1 MGRRAPES
9 SLANFPPDVP
19 PAVAAFAGI
28 FAVTVLGLL
37 SVGAVIPVLPRYVK
51 GPLGEGD
58 VAVGFVI
65 GAFAFTGLA
74 ARPMAGHLA
83 DLRGRRVAVVLG
95 SLLATLAGLLYFL
108 PADLPG
114 LVASRFALGAGE
126 GTVFTAGAAWVVDL
140 APAER
145 RGRMIGLY
153 GLAVWTGLS
162 LGPPIG
168 DLLLQVGSYELV
180 WAFATAA
187 PLLGALIALRLP
199 DPYSPART
207 REPRTLIA
215 RESLGPGVALSLG
228 VVGFAAIAAFIALHL
243 EEQGIG
249 HGTLAFTVFAVS
261 VVVTRLL
268 GGDLP
273 DRVGPVRCASAA
285 AAIEALGLVV
295 IALSPSLLTTLAGAV
310 ALGVAFST
318 LYPALV
324 LIVVERVP
332 ETRRGSAV
340 GTFTAF
346 FDIGVGLGGPLTG
359 AAVALGDVYA
369 AAFWLAAAC
378 AGASAVA
385 ITTQIRRASPAR
397 AAPVPSP
404 AGSGHGPRS

>member
-1 MGRRAPES
+1 
-9 SLANFPPDVP
+9 
-19 PAVAAFAGI
+19 VAAFAGI
-28 FAVTVLGLL
+28 FVVTVLGLL

-58 VAVGFVI
+58 VAVGFVV

-74 ARPMAGHLA
+74 ARPLAGHLA
-83 DLRGRRVAVVLG
+83 DLRGRRVTVVLG
-95 SLLATLAGLLYFL
+95 SSLAVLAGLLYFL
-108 PADLPG
+108 PAGLPG

-140 APAER
+140 APVER
-145 RGRMIGLY
+145 RGRMVGLY

-187 PLLGALIALRLP
+187 PLIGVLIALRLP
-199 DPYSPART
+199 DPFTPAPRS
-207 REPRTLIA
+207 EPRTLIA
-215 RESLGPGVALSLG
+215 RESLRPGIVLSLG

-261 VVVTRLL
+261 VVVTRLA

-273 DRVGPVRCASAA
+273 DRVGAARCALAA
-285 AAIEALGLVV
+285 TAIEALGLGV
-295 IALSPSLLTTLAGAV
+295 IALSPSLAVTLLGAV
-310 ALGVAFST
+310 AMGAAFST
-318 LYPALV
+318 LYPSLV
-324 LIVVERVP
+324 LIAVERVP

-346 FDIGVGLGGPLTG
+346 FDIGIGLGGPLTG
-359 AAVALGDVYA
+359 AAVALGGAYS
-369 AAFWLAAAC
+369 AAFWVAAGCAC
-378 AGASAVA
+378 AGAVA
-385 ITTQIRRASPAR
+385 IATRIRTASPGQAEPAPSAPGPAR
-397 AAPVPSP
+397 
-404 AGSGHGPRS
+404 

>member
-1 MGRRAPES
+1 MAARLARR
-9 SLANFPPDVP
+9 
-19 PAVAAFAGI
+19 PATATAAFAGI

-58 VAVGFVI
+58 VAVGFVV

-74 ARPMAGHLA
+74 ARPLAGHLA

-95 SLLATLAGLLYFL
+95 SSLAVLAGLLYFL
-108 PADLPG
+108 PAGLPG
-114 LVASRFALGAGE
+114 LVLSRFALGAGE

-140 APAER
+140 APVER
-145 RGRMIGLY
+145 RGRMVGLY

-187 PLLGALIALRLP
+187 PLLGVLIALRLP
-199 DPYSPART
+199 DPFTPAPRA
-207 REPRTLIA
+207 EPRSLIA
-215 RESLGPGVALSLG
+215 RESLRPGIVLSLG

-243 EEQGIG
+243 EERGIG

-261 VVVTRLL
+261 VVVTRLA

-273 DRVGPVRCASAA
+273 DRIGAARCALAA
-285 AAIEALGLVV
+285 AAIEAIGLAV
-295 IALSPSLLTTLAGAV
+295 IALSPSLAITLLGAV
-310 ALGVAFST
+310 AMGAAFST
-318 LYPALV
+318 LYPSLV
-324 LIVVERVP
+324 LIAVEHVP

-346 FDIGVGLGGPLTG
+346 FDVGVGLGGPLTG
-359 AAVALGDVYA
+359 AAVALGGDYS
-369 AAFWLAAAC
+369 AAFWVAAGCAC
-378 AGASAVA
+378 AGAVA
-385 ITTQIRRASPAR
+385 IATRIRTASPAQ
-397 AAPVPSP
+397 AEPAPSAPGP
-404 AGSGHGPRS
+404 AP

>member
-1 MGRRAPES
+1 MASLFQRRPA
-9 SLANFPPDVP
+9 

-28 FAVTVLGLL
+28 FAVTLLGLL

-58 VAVGFVI
+58 VAVGFVV

-74 ARPMAGHLA
+74 ARPLAGHLA

-95 SLLATLAGLLYFL
+95 SSLAVLAGLLYFL
-108 PADLPG
+108 PAGLPG
-114 LVASRFALGAGE
+114 LLASRFALGAGE

-140 APAER
+140 APVER
-145 RGRMIGLY
+145 RGRIVGLY

-199 DPYSPART
+199 DPFIPASRS
-207 REPRTLIA
+207 EPRTLIA
-215 RESLGPGVALSLG
+215 RESLGPGLALSLC
-228 VVGFAAIAAFIALHL
+228 VVGFAAIAAFVALHL

-261 VVVTRLL
+261 VVVTRLA

-273 DRVGPVRCASAA
+273 DRLGAARCALAA
-285 AAIEALGLVV
+285 AAIEAIGLAIV
-295 IALSPSLLTTLAGAV
+295 ALSPSLLTTLIGAV
-310 ALGVAFST
+310 AMGAAFST
-318 LYPALV
+318 LYPSLV

-346 FDIGVGLGGPLTG
+346 FDIGFGLGGPLTG
-359 AAVALGDVYA
+359 AAVAFGGTYA

-378 AGASAVA
+378 ACGSVVA
-385 ITTQIRRASPAR
+385 IVTGIRTASTGSREPAPS
-397 AAPVPSP
+397 AAGPGRGL
-404 AGSGHGPRS
+404 GS

>member
-1 MGRRAPES
+1 M
-9 SLANFPPDVP
+9 
-19 PAVAAFAGI
+19 AAFAGI

-58 VAVGFVI
+58 VAVGFII

-74 ARPMAGHLA
+74 ARPLAGHLA

-95 SLLATLAGLLYFL
+95 SSLAALAGLLYFL
-108 PADLPG
+108 PAGLPS

-140 APAER
+140 APVER
-145 RGRMIGLY
+145 RGRMVGLY

-187 PLLGALIALRLP
+187 PLLGVVIALRLP
-199 DPYSPART
+199 DPFTPAPRA
-207 REPRTLIA
+207 EPRSLIA
-215 RESLGPGVALSLG
+215 RESLRPGIVLSLG

-243 EEQGIG
+243 EQRGIG

-261 VVVTRLL
+261 VVVTRLA
-268 GGDLP
+268 GGHLP
-273 DRVGPVRCASAA
+273 DRIGAARCALAA
-285 AAIEALGLVV
+285 AAIEALGLAL
-295 IALSPSLLTTLAGAV
+295 IALAPNLAITLLGAV
-310 ALGVAFST
+310 AMGAAFST
-318 LYPALV
+318 LYPSLV
-324 LIVVERVP
+324 LIAVEHVP

-346 FDIGVGLGGPLTG
+346 FDVGVGLGGPLTG
-359 AAVALGDVYA
+359 AAVALGGSYS
-369 AAFWLAAAC
+369 AAFWVAAGCAC
-378 AGASAVA
+378 AGAVA
-385 ITTQIRRASPAR
+385 IATRIRTASPAG
-397 AAPVPSP
+397 AEPAPSAP
-404 AGSGHGPRS
+404 GPGP

>member
-1 MGRRAPES
+1 MAARFARKPE
-9 SLANFPPDVP
+9 

-51 GPLGEGD
+51 GPLDEGD
-58 VAVGFVI
+58 VAVGFVV

-74 ARPMAGHLA
+74 ARPLAGHLA

-95 SLLATLAGLLYFL
+95 SSLAVLAGLIYFI
-108 PADLPG
+108 PAGLPG
-114 LVASRFALGAGE
+114 LIASRFALGAGE

-140 APAER
+140 APIER
-145 RGRMIGLY
+145 RGRMVGLY

-187 PLLGALIALRLP
+187 PLIGLLMALRLP
-199 DPYSPART
+199 DPFTPAPQD
-207 REPRTLIA
+207 EPRALIA
-215 RESLGPGVALSLG
+215 RESLRPGIALSLG

-243 EEQGIG
+243 EERGIG

-261 VVVTRLL
+261 VVVTRLA

-273 DRVGPVRCASAA
+273 DRIGAARCALGA
-285 AAIEALGLVV
+285 AAIEALGLTV
-295 IALSPSLLTTLAGAV
+295 IALAPSLAITLLGAV
-310 ALGVAFST
+310 AMGAAFST

-324 LIVVERVP
+324 LIAVERVP

-359 AAVALGDVYA
+359 AAVALGDAYS
-369 AAFWLAAAC
+369 AAFWVAACCAC
-378 AGASAVA
+378 AGAVVIA
-385 ITTQIRRASPAR
+385 TRIRTAS
-397 AAPVPSP
+397 AAPPEPAPST
-404 AGSGHGPRS
+404 AASGRGRAP

>member
-1 MGRRAPES
+1 MAARLARR
-9 SLANFPPDVP
+9 
-19 PAVAAFAGI
+19 PATATAAFAGI

-58 VAVGFVI
+58 VAVGFVV

-74 ARPMAGHLA
+74 ARPLAGHLA

-95 SLLATLAGLLYFL
+95 SSLAVLAGLLYFL
-108 PADLPG
+108 PAGLPG
-114 LVASRFALGAGE
+114 LVLSRFALGAGE

-140 APAER
+140 APVER
-145 RGRMIGLY
+145 RGRMVGLY

-187 PLLGALIALRLP
+187 PLLGVLIALRLP
-199 DPYSPART
+199 DPFTPAPRA
-207 REPRTLIA
+207 EPRSLIA
-215 RESLGPGVALSLG
+215 RESLRPGIVLSLG

-243 EEQGIG
+243 EERGIG

-261 VVVTRLL
+261 VVVTRLA

-273 DRVGPVRCASAA
+273 DRIGAARCALAA
-285 AAIEALGLVV
+285 AAIEAIGLAV
-295 IALSPSLLTTLAGAV
+295 IALSPSLAITLLGAV
-310 ALGVAFST
+310 AMGAAFST
-318 LYPALV
+318 LYPSLV
-324 LIVVERVP
+324 LIAVEHVP
-332 ETRRGSAV
+332 ESRRGSAV

-346 FDIGVGLGGPLTG
+346 FDVGVGLGGPLTG
-359 AAVALGDVYA
+359 AAVALGGAYS
-369 AAFWLAAAC
+369 AAFWVAAGCAC
-378 AGASAVA
+378 AGAVA
-385 ITTQIRRASPAR
+385 IATRIRTASPAQ
-397 AAPVPSP
+397 AEPAPSAPGP
-404 AGSGHGPRS
+404 AP